1 VTNPDLPRLL
11 GAFAHAQHDLAAFYS
26 DLGDFR
32 SAERSR
38 RLRDAANLIR
48 LDLIEAPVLSP
59 IPIDESEAA

>member
-1 VTNPDLPRLL
+1 MTNPDLPRLL
-11 GAFAHAQHDLAAFYS
+11 GAFAQTQHDLAAFYS

-48 LDLIEAPVLSP
+48 LDLIEAPALSA
-59 IPIDESEAA
+59 IPIDEAA